1 MRKTLAAAGLLA
13 VLAAGWWWAGMP
25 GLSTATDGANGT
37 PPRLRTAQADRGA
50 ITAVV
55 AATGTVNPVTL
66 VQVGSQLSGQ
76 IRELFADFNTRVAA
90 DQPIARLDTATIEAR
105 RAAAEADVH
114 AAAAQVAVAR
124 AQAERATADE
134 AQSAAQIE
142 AARAAVLGVEA
153 SVRDAEGEAA
163 RTAELRARGVG
174 AERDALRAAFAAER
188 SRAAVAQARA
198 DLLRA
203 EAAAMSAA
211 AAARTARAQV
221 DAADAAREQKDAILR
236 QVEVDLRN
244 ATIRSPIDGVV
255 VSRNIDIGQTVAASF
270 QAPVL
275 FQIAASLDEME
286 VHATVDEADI
296 GRVRQGQE
304 VTFTVAAFPSETLR
318 GRVKDIRLA
327 ATTVQNVVT
336 YTVVIAAPNA
346 AGRLLPGMTAT
357 LRIITEERPQALRV
371 PNAALRWRPPG
382 AAASGGGEQ
391 AAPGQAQLD
400 QALAALTDL
409 TPAQRAEIEA
419 ARAEMRSRM
428 AALPQDADARRQ
440 QAQAARQRLVSRLN
454 AVLTPDQRAQLAA
467 MRGGARATGQ
477 PGTVWVLEGN
487 GAPRAVPVRTGISD
501 GSVTEILAGALEPGA
516 AVVVGQE
523 RAGAAAPSAARRL
536 F

>member
-1 MRKTLAAAGLLA
+1 
-13 VLAAGWWWAGMP
+13 
-25 GLSTATDGANGT
+25 
-37 PPRLRTAQADRGA
+37 
-50 ITAVV
+50 
-55 AATGTVNPVTL
+55 
-66 VQVGSQLSGQ
+66 
-76 IRELFADFNTRVAA
+76 
-90 DQPIARLDTATIEAR
+90 
-105 RAAAEADVH
+105 
-114 AAAAQVAVAR
+114 
-124 AQAERATADE
+124 
-134 AQSAAQIE
+134 
-142 AARAAVLGVEA
+142 
-153 SVRDAEGEAA
+153 
-163 RTAELRARGVG
+163 
-174 AERDALRAAFAAER
+174 
-188 SRAAVAQARA
+188 AVAQARA

-382 AAASGGGEQ
+382 SAAGAGTTEQ

-400 QALAALTDL
+400 QALA
-409 TPAQRAEIEA
+409 
-419 ARAEMRSRM
+419 
-428 AALPQDADARRQ
+428 
-440 QAQAARQRLVSRLN
+440 
-454 AVLTPDQRAQLAA
+454 
-467 MRGGARATGQ
+467 
-477 PGTVWVLEGN
+477 
-487 GAPRAVPVRTGISD
+487 
-501 GSVTEILAGALEPGA
+501 
-516 AVVVGQE
+516 
-523 RAGAAAPSAARRL
+523 
-536 F
+536 